1 MTRKQAQYLD
11 GVSVSTDSFM
21 SDDFEFDLDLPE
33 SDSRF
38 DSAPD
43 LEEELNKF
51 LEDED
56 EEDLETEEDEVQLTD
71 DSNDLVAFEVDEGD
85 PNVRTFVL
93 PAVPGGEYQGE
104 LEDEVDIEVDDEDIV
119 VDDDPF
125 NWTPSNFLDCLQKM
139 LQGVPQHSGRDSVGL
154 ERAISYLEMVDKEIS
169 KAMRMDY
176 KGEIDFSQVEEA
188 RDELYDGIVRL
199 QERLEKVKGKKYP
212 GKKNKKSKKK
222 KADAQDEMVKEA
234 KHSHVGN
241 HVVAVPLI
249 ISHVARTCLNSM
261 ISAGK
266 DIEDTFDKLATKF
279 KFTPREEAETMQL
292 LADMGYPMRRPRGY
306 FRDEEIDYTSTDNH
320 DWSANYPG

>member
-1 MTRKQAQYLD
+1 MTKKQAQYLD
-11 GVSVSTDSFM
+11 GFSVETDSFLA
-21 SDDFEFDLDLPE
+21 DDALLADDQFDLDG
-33 SDSRF
+33 
-38 DSAPD
+38 
-43 LEEELNKF
+43 ELDAF
-51 LEDED
+51 MGDDEKAK
-56 EEDLETEEDEVQLTD
+56 D
-71 DSNDLVAFEVDEGD
+71 DSQDLVAFEVEEED
-85 PNVRTFVL
+85 PNVRIFVL
-93 PAVPGGEYQGE
+93 PAVPGGEFQGD
-104 LEDEVDIEVDDEDIV
+104 LEDEVELEVDEDEDII

-125 NWTPSNFLDCLQKM
+125 NWKPSNFLDCLQQM
-139 LQGVPQHSGRDSVGL
+139 LQGVPKHSGRDSVGL

-169 KAMRMDY
+169 KAMRVDY
-176 KGEIDFSQVEEA
+176 KGEIDFSKVEEA

-199 QERLEKVKGKKYP
+199 QERLDKVKGKKYP
-212 GKKNKKSKKK
+212 GRKGKSKKK

-234 KHSHVGN
+234 KHAHVGN
-241 HVVAVPLI
+241 HVVSVPLI

-320 DWSANYPG
+320 DWAQNFPA